1 MTDDNKNGVIYM
13 KKILIVDDS
22 YLFRQSYIKTIE
34 GMGFECFQA
43 ENGLIALDFLL
54 EKHSEVCT
62 IIVDQEMP
70 IMNGF
75 ELVENFKKN
84 KNLIDIPVIFVSLVN
99 DIKFIKSVFA
109 LGIYDY
115 LIKPVENDI
124 FFLKVKNA
132 IKAHQHDLTL
142 KTINNDILKKNET
155 LESLVMARTNDLNE
169 MLSALLNAL
178 ESANYYND
186 NDTGNHIHRVAEYSE
201 LIAKKLGLEAS
212 FINQIKLFAP
222 IHDIGKVGVNQ
233 QIIKKKGKLNTREF
247 NEIKTHVTIG
257 YKMLKNAP
265 ISDIAKNII
274 KYHHEKWNGSGYIDG
289 LKGEAIPIE
298 ARIVGIA
305 DVFDALISKRVYK
318 EPYSIEKI
326 IEILKEERG
335 ESFQEELVDIILE
348 NIDEMQGITNKLR

>member
-1 MTDDNKNGVIYM
+1 M
-13 KKILIVDDS
+13 KKILVVDDS
-22 YLFRQSYIKTIE
+22 YLFRKSYMKIIE
-34 GMGFECFQA
+34 KIGFECFQA
-43 ENGLIALDFLL
+43 ENGFIALEFLL
-54 EKHSEVCT
+54 KKHNEVCT
-62 IIVDQEMP
+62 IIIDQEMP
-70 IMNGF
+70 VMNGF
-75 ELVENFKKN
+75 ELVEHVKKN
-84 KNLIDIPVIFVSLVN
+84 KNLMDIPIIFVSLVN
-99 DIKFIKSVFA
+99 DIKFIKSVLS

-115 LIKPVENDI
+115 LIKPIENDI

-132 IKAHQHDLTL
+132 IKAHHHDLTL
-142 KTINNDILKKNET
+142 KNINNDILKKNED

-186 NDTGNHIHRVAEYSE
+186 NDTGNHIHRVAHYSE
-201 LIAKKLGLEAS
+201 LIATKLGLEVS
-212 FINQIKLFAP
+212 FVNQIKLFAP
-222 IHDIGKVGVNQ
+222 IHDIGKVGINQ
-233 QIIKKKGKLNTREF
+233 QIIKKKGKLNAIEF
-247 NEIKTHVTIG
+247 DEIKTHVIIG
-257 YKMLKNAP
+257 HKMLKNAP

-274 KYHHEKWNGSGYIDG
+274 KYHHEKWNGNGYIDG

-318 EPYSIEKI
+318 EAYPIEKI

-348 NIDEMQGITNKLR
+348 NIDEMQEITNRLK